1 MTGARRDAWEGSG
14 RVNGLDE
21 LLDIARAAVTEGAR
35 LLASTPAGKIAA
47 KSDRDYVTELDVEIQ
62 MVVQQ
67 FLARRTPEI
76 GFLGEEA
83 NPAPDLSEQS
93 RWWTLDPIDGTS
105 NFV

>member
-1 MTGARRDAWEGSG
+1 MTSAAQLMDVAREAVSKGSK
-14 RVNGLDE
+14 
-21 LLDIARAAVTEGAR
+21 LLLNA
-35 LLASTPAGKIAA
+35 PAGKVSA

-67 FLARRTPEI
+67 FLARHTPEI

-83 NPAPDLSEQS
+83 NSAPDLSEQS

-105 NFV
+105 NFVHGLPLCAV